1 MLDEV
6 KVRQFTELTAT
17 DPQNEL
23 GFFSLGRVYLEG
35 GSPQQAIAPLMRALS
50 INPSLSRAY
59 VLLAQSQ
66 IGAGDPEG
74 AQATLFKGYRVAQE
88 QGDLMPRNQMADLL
102 KELGAAV
109 PEDTPQKL
117 TPELQAAGQIQ
128 CRRCNRVGPKMP
140 KRPFS
145 GPLGE
150 QIHESIC
157 GPCFQLWI
165 RQGTKVINELRLNLT
180 DRSSQDVYD
189 QHMKEFLNLN

>member
-6 KVRQFTELTAT
+6 KVRQFTELTTT

-35 GSPQQAIAPLMRALS
+35 GAPREAIAPLMKTLA

-66 IGAGDPEG
+66 IAVGDPEG
-74 AQATLFKGYRVAQE
+74 AQTTLLKGYRVAQE
-88 QGDLMPRNQMADLL
+88 HGDLMPRNQMADML
-102 KELGAAV
+102 KEMGSSV
-109 PEDTPQKL
+109 PEETVAQL

-128 CRRCNRVGPKMP
+128 CRRCNRVGPKMSE
-140 KRPFS
+140 RPFG

-150 QIHESIC
+150 QIHASIC

-180 DRSSQDVYD
+180 DVASQDVYD